1 LQQLVFK
8 SFVDLALIRRGMAVN
23 NMRNYPRFEPRSGQT
38 KDYEIGI
45 CCFSAKHA
53 ALRRKN
59 KDWFARNQNT
69 MSKWSDMSTRELL
82 FQWASTIQI
91 KIKERVGLVQNGGH
105 HHLIEYYLVLADLV
119 DIAENCWIGVKQQS
133 VTQSLFYT

>member
-1 LQQLVFK
+1 
-8 SFVDLALIRRGMAVN
+8 MAVN

-82 FQWASTIQI
+82 FQ
-91 KIKERVGLVQNGGH
+91 
-105 HHLIEYYLVLADLV
+105 
-119 DIAENCWIGVKQQS
+119 
-133 VTQSLFYT
+133 